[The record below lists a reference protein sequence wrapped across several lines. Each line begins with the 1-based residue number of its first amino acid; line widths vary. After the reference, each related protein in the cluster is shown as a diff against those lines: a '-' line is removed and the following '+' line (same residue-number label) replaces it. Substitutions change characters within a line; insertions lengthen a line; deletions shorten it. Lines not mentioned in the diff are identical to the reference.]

1 MAARRRCRAGAAAR
15 RLVEAHPGD
24 ARLVFELAGAHDTL
38 GEEDRAITLYEQALA
53 DGLKEPHRHRAQL
66 QLASSLRVVGRAAE
80 AAPIVAEVLEARPHN
95 TAAIMFRALVQA
107 DLGQERQAVADL
119 IRASLEATTDVDTQ
133 SYRRA
138 LRAYADE
145 IAAPQPTP

>member
-1 MAARRRCRAGAAAR
+1 MA
-15 RLVEAHPGD
+15 D
-24 ARLVFELAGAHDTL
+24 
-38 GEEDRAITLYEQALA
+38 
-53 DGLKEPHRHRAQL
+53 
-66 QLASSLRVVGRAAE
+66 
-80 AAPIVAEVLEARPHN
+80 VLEARPHN

-119 IRASLEATTDVDTQ
+119 IRATLEATSDVDTQ

-145 IAAPQPTP
+145 LAPPRAD